1 MIVEGKQIL
10 GEGDRNR
17 LLIMG
22 AMFIIFLSAYSAY
35 SVGKYKALG
44 DSTLVA
50 SNLVMKAIAHNVFC
64 VCPICGTKGIPLC
77 PLCHIAMYWNGYR
90 GEFICPACGKSGFP
104 VCPRCNHHMIWIET
118 M

>member
-1 MIVEGKQIL
+1 MIAQGIQIL
-10 GEGDRNR
+10 SETDRHKI
-17 LLIMG
+17 LIIG
-22 AMFIIFLSAYSAY
+22 VIFIIFLSVYSAY
-35 SVGKYKALG
+35 SIGKFKEAG
-44 DSTLVA
+44 ENSLVA

-77 PLCHIAMYWNGYR
+77 PLCHVAMYWNGYR

-104 VCPRCNHHMIWIET
+104 ICPRCQHQMSWIEA